1 MAPSI
6 CVLSAMVPGVM
17 VNVEVDAAGSNVLTS
32 VVTTSSPKIL
42 RTGPGMFGLCP

>member
-17 VNVEVDAAGSNVLTS
+17 VKVVVDVAGSNVLTS

-42 RTGPGMFGLCP
+42 RTGPGMLGRWP